1 MIFVIFCLDK
11 PGMQQRRTE
20 VLPAHRTYVDTTDIK
35 QIMSGPL
42 VDDDGKTPIGSLYV
56 VEAEN
61 RAALEAYQRNDPL
74 VQANIWAS
82 MEVRAFDKRIDNR
95 D

>member
-11 PGMQQRRTE
+11 PGMLEKRAETM
-20 VLPAHRTYVDTTDIK
+20 PAHRAYVDTTDIQ

-42 VDDDGKTPIGSLYV
+42 VDDDGETPIGSLYV

-61 RAALEAYQRNDPL
+61 RVALEEYQRNDPL
-74 VQANIWAS
+74 VQADIWKS
-82 MEVRAFDKRIDNR
+82 MEVRAFDKRVDNR
-95 D
+95 G